1 MLSAGRLA
9 RRRATACAAAA
20 VATALL
26 TGPLLAPSQAQ
37 AATATVSAGEAPT
50 LMLAPVD
57 PLLST
62 GEALAVEVMLENPSR
77 ESVPATTIELLV
89 TTAPISTR
97 YGLTRWF
104 DGQGIL
110 ASSVVATV
118 DLPAVSALGRTSTTV
133 SVDAEAL
140 GLDAAPWGAYG
151 LAASAPDMEGG
162 TSVIVRDAPGEAS
175 PTRLALAA
183 PIDGGVGETGLLSA
197 EELESLT
204 EPDGAAGDA
213 LDAALAA
220 GATIGVDPAIG
231 ASAEVLGDDAPAAA
245 AEWLELAETPATY
258 PLLYANA
265 DPIAQLRAGAFPVAP
280 LGIPREDAAPLPPTT
295 GTVGTRVP
303 VIDATRAVVQQEELE
318 ALAGVGTVVLSTAN
332 LDETLEGSTPN
343 ARVTVGGVDV
353 LAADAEV
360 QERLRDSTDP
370 DADVA
375 AQARAEL
382 AALLATITRE
392 RPSDSRT
399 LAAMLPSTTLRS
411 PVAVLEM
418 LAEAGFVDT
427 VGIDDALDSSTRTA
441 ALATLDDPE
450 RNAGA
455 ELVTAALAQE
465 AEASRVSSIVEEPA
479 SLLAG
484 LRLGLL
490 AALPDAGRPVTDAD
504 RLAIE
509 GLGGELSRVGE
520 AVHIIGGSDIR
531 AVGESV
537 GLPITIANDLGVQVE
552 VVLSVRPL
560 NALVTVA
567 QPRTGL
573 TLAPTTQQRV
583 QVPIDVVGTG
593 TVLMVAQ
600 LHTPDGVAL
609 GPPQTMRITAQP
621 TIETAVAVALG
632 IAIVLLIV
640 FGIWRSVRKRRRG
653 EARGD
658 ADDAADR
665 EALDHPVKE
674 TL

>member
-26 TGPLLAPSQAQ
+26 AAPLLAPDEARATTGAV
-37 AATATVSAGEAPT
+37 AADEVPT
-50 LMLAPVD
+50 LRLAPVD

-62 GEALAVEVMLENPSR
+62 GEALELEVMLANPGP
-77 ESVPATTIELLV
+77 ESVPPTTIELLL
-89 TTAPISTR
+89 TTGPISTR

-104 DGQGIL
+104 DGQGIM

-118 DLPAVSALGRTSTTV
+118 DLPAVGAMGRTSTTV
-133 SVDAEAL
+133 RVDAAAL
-140 GLDAAPWGAYG
+140 GLDEAVWGAYG

-162 TSVIVRDAPGEAS
+162 TSVVVRDAPGESS

-183 PIDGGVGETGLLSA
+183 PIDAGVDDTGLLA
-197 EELESLT
+197 EDELQSLT
-204 EPDGAAGDA
+204 EPGGGARDA
-213 LDAALAA
+213 LDAALDA
-220 GATIGVDPAIG
+220 GATVGIDPAIG
-231 ASAEVLGDDAPAAA
+231 ASAAVLGADAPASAVD
-245 AEWLELAETPATY
+245 WLDRAGVRDAYALQ
-258 PLLYANA
+258 YANA
-265 DPIAQLRAGAFPVAP
+265 DPIAEVRAGVFPVEP
-280 LGIPREDAAPLPPTT
+280 LGFPREDDEPLPSTT
-295 GTVGTRVP
+295 GTIGSREP
-303 VIDATRAVVQQEELE
+303 VIDATRAVVPEDELA
-318 ALAGVGTVVLSTAN
+318 ALAGVGRVVISTAG
-332 LDETLEGSTPN
+332 LDEALDGRTPS
-343 ARVTVGGVDV
+343 AHVSVGGVDA

-360 QERLRDSTDP
+360 QQRLRDATAD
-370 DADVA
+370 DDDVA

-382 AALLATITRE
+382 VALLATITRE
-392 RPSDSRT
+392 RPSDPRT
-399 LAAMLPSTTLRS
+399 LAGVLPATTQGS
-411 PVAVLEM
+411 PVAVLDT
-418 LAEAGFVDT
+418 LAEATFVET
-427 VGIDDALDSSTRTA
+427 VGIDDALDVPARE
-441 ALATLDDPE
+441 ATLLTVDDPE
-450 RNAGA
+450 RTAGA
-455 ELVTAALAQE
+455 DLVAAALTQE
-465 AEASRVSSIVEEPA
+465 TEASRVASIVEQPA
-479 SLLAG
+479 SLLAR
-484 LRLGLL
+484 LRLTLL

-504 RLAIE
+504 RAAIE
-509 GLGGELSRVGE
+509 GLGSQLSQVGE
-520 AVHIIGGSDIR
+520 AVHIVGGSDIR

-537 GLPITIANDLGVQVE
+537 GLPITIANELAVQVQ

-567 QPRTGL
+567 QPRTDL
-573 TLAPTTQQRV
+573 TLAPSTQQRV

-653 EARGD
+653 QARGD
-658 ADDAADR
+658 ADDRSTEPHAT
-665 EALDHPVKE
+665 E

>member
-26 TGPLLAPSQAQ
+26 AGPLLAASPAE
-37 AATATVSAGEAPT
+37 AATATVSADEAPT
-50 LMLAPVD
+50 LLLAPVD

-77 ESVPATTIELLV
+77 DSVPATTIELLL

-133 SVDAEAL
+133 SVDAAAL
-140 GLDAAPWGAYG
+140 GLDEAPWGAYG
-151 LAASAPDMEGG
+151 LAASAPDMQGG
-162 TSVIVRDAPGEAS
+162 TSVVVRDAPGDAS
-175 PTRLALAA
+175 PTRLAIAA
-183 PIDGGVGETGLLSA
+183 PIDAGVDETGLLPA
-197 EELESLT
+197 DDLESLT
-204 EPDGAAGDA
+204 ERGGAAGDA

-231 ASAEVLGDDAPAAA
+231 ASAEALGADAPEA
-245 AEWLELAETPATY
+245 AEGWLERADTPGTY
-258 PLLYANA
+258 PLHYANA
-265 DPIAQLRAGAFPVAP
+265 DPIAQLRAGAFRVQP
-280 LGIPREDAAPLPPTT
+280 LGIPREEDDPLPPST
-295 GTVGTRVP
+295 GAIGGRAP
-303 VIDATRAVVQQEELE
+303 VIDATSAVVQQAELE
-318 ALAGVGTVVLSTAN
+318 ALAGAGTVVVSTAN
-332 LDETLEGSTPN
+332 LDETLEGRTPS
-343 ARVTVGGVDV
+343 AHASVGGVDV
-353 LAADAEV
+353 LAADSEV
-360 QERLRDSTDP
+360 QERVRDATSP

-392 RPSDSRT
+392 RPSDPRT
-399 LAAMLPSTTLRS
+399 LVAVLPATAQRS
-411 PVAVLEM
+411 PVAVLGM
-418 LAEAGFVDT
+418 LVEAGFVDT
-427 VGIDDALDSSTRTA
+427 VSIDDALDVPTRAVELA
-441 ALATLDDPE
+441 AIDDPE

-455 ELVTAALAQE
+455 ELVAAALAQE
-465 AEASRVSSIVEEPA
+465 AEASRVASIVEEPA

-484 LRLGLL
+484 LRLALL
-490 AALPDAGRPVTDAD
+490 AALPDAGRPVTEAD
-504 RLAIE
+504 RVAIE
-509 GLGGELSRVGE
+509 SLGGELSQVGQ
-520 AVHIIGGSDIR
+520 AVRIIGGSDIR

-537 GLPITIANDLGVQVE
+537 GLPITIANDLDVQVE

-567 QPRTGL
+567 QPRTDL
-573 TLAPTTQQRV
+573 TLAPTAQQRV

-600 LHTPDGVAL
+600 LQTPDGVAL

-658 ADDAADR
+658 ADDAGDR

>member
-1 MLSAGRLA
+1 MLSAGRVA
-9 RRRATACAAAA
+9 RRRASACAAVA

-26 TGPLLAPSQAQ
+26 AAPMLAPSTAH
-37 AATATVSAGEAPT
+37 AAAPAIAPEEAPT
-50 LMLAPVD
+50 LRLAPVD

-62 GEALAVEVMLENPSR
+62 GEALDVEVMLENPGR
-77 ESVPATTIELLV
+77 ESIPATTIELLL

-97 YGLTRWF
+97 YGLSRWF

-110 ASSVVATV
+110 ASSVVAMV

-133 SVDAEAL
+133 SVAPDVL
-140 GLDAAPWGAYG
+140 GLDDAPWGAYG
-151 LAASAPDMEGG
+151 LAASAPDMQGG
-162 TSVIVRDAPGEAS
+162 TSVVVRDAPGEAS
-175 PTRLALAA
+175 PTRLAIAA
-183 PIDGGVGETGLLSA
+183 PIEAGVEESGLLPA
-197 EELESLT
+197 DELESLT
-204 EPDGAAGDA
+204 ETGGAARDA

-231 ASAEVLGDDAPAAA
+231 ASAEALGDDAPEAAD
-245 AEWLELAETPATY
+245 EWLELADTSDTY
-258 PLLYANA
+258 ALQYANA
-265 DPIAQLRAGAFPVAP
+265 DPIAQVRAGAFPLRP
-280 LGIPREDAAPLPPTT
+280 LGIPREDDVPLPPGT
-295 GTVGTRVP
+295 GTVGASAP
-303 VIDATRAVVQQEELE
+303 VIDATQAVMQQADLE
-318 ALAGVGTVVLSTAN
+318 GLADAGTIVLSTAN

-343 ARVTVGGVDV
+343 AHVTVGGVDV

-360 QERLRDSTDP
+360 QERVRDSAAT

-382 AALLATITRE
+382 VALLATITRE
-392 RPSDSRT
+392 RPSDPRT
-399 LAAMLPSTTLRS
+399 LAAVLPSTTQQS
-411 PVAVLEM
+411 PVAVLRM
-418 LAEAGFVDT
+418 LDEAGFVDT
-427 VGIDDALDSSTRTA
+427 VAIDDALDVPARPADLAAADDPDRDAGAGLVAA
-441 ALATLDDPE
+441 ALE
-450 RNAGA
+450 
-455 ELVTAALAQE
+455 QE
-465 AEASRVSSIVEEPA
+465 AEAARVASIVEEPA

-484 LRLGLL
+484 LRLALL

-504 RLAIE
+504 RAAIE
-509 GLGGELSRVGE
+509 SLGGELSQVGE

-537 GLPITIANDLGVQVE
+537 GLPITIANELGVQVE

-560 NALVTVA
+560 NALVTVP
-567 QPRTGL
+567 QPRTDL

-600 LHTPDGVAL
+600 LHTPDGVVL

-658 ADDAADR
+658 ADDAGDR
-665 EALDHPVKE
+665 EAVDRPVKE